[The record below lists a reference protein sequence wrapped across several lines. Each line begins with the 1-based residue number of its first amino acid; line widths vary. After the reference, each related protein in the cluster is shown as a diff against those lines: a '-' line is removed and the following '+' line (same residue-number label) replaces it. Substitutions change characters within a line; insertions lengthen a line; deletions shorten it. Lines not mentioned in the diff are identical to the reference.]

1 MCNIQQCI
9 CMYNIQQCICM
20 CNIQQCICMYN
31 IQQCICMYNVYF
43 IGKSFRP
50 FLAGIEEPFT
60 INVYFSRWPHPS
72 GWPRLVWCLTE
83 HLPKPPKDWTP
94 PQRPQPES
102 DCYAE
107 MTMSK
112 DGSAALG
119 ATVTRQGLIAHCKVL
134 STACLYKESECPL
147 TCDTSV
153 RWA

>member
-1 MCNIQQCI
+1 
-9 CMYNIQQCICM
+9 
-20 CNIQQCICMYN
+20 
-31 IQQCICMYNVYF
+31 MYNVYF

-50 FLAGIEEPFT
+50 FLAGIEEAFT
-60 INVYFSRWPHPS
+60 VNVYFSRWPHPS

>member
-1 MCNIQQCI
+1 MVAWSGITDVTQFIELCI
-9 CMYNIQQCICM
+9 FVFPPY
-20 CNIQQCICMYN
+20 
-31 IQQCICMYNVYF
+31 
-43 IGKSFRP
+43 P
-50 FLAGIEEPFT
+50 A
-60 INVYFSRWPHPS
+60 PS

-119 ATVTRQGLIAHCKVL
+119 ATVTRQGLISHCKVL
-134 STACLYKESECPL
+134 STACLYKESECL
-147 TCDTSV
+147 RCSL
-153 RWA
+153 